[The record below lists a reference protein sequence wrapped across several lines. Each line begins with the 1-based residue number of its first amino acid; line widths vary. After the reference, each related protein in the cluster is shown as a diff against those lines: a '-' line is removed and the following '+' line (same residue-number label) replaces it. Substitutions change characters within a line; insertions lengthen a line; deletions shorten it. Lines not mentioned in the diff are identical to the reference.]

1 MKRDERRDL
10 NPTIL
15 DRIRRIYTPGWFRS
29 VLIRRT
35 LAIALIV
42 SAVISTAAQQQ
53 GPPSTTALVAVRD
66 LRPGD
71 VLVAGDVR
79 ATAVPDNLAPPDQI
93 TVNDIV
99 GRHVAGLVQGGEI
112 IGRHRL
118 LDSRLP
124 TVLTGRPDTRLVP
137 VRPADDTLAAFVRTG
152 DLVDLLSQDAQ
163 VLARNAVV
171 AATPDVERAPSTE
184 SGTVL
189 VAMDESD
196 AHRVASAGLRDPI
209 TFVLH

>member
-1 MKRDERRDL
+1 M
-10 NPTIL
+10 
-15 DRIRRIYTPGWFRS
+15 
-29 VLIRRT
+29 
-35 LAIALIV
+35 
-42 SAVISTAAQQQ
+42 ISTVAQQH
-53 GPPSTTALVAVRD
+53 GPPSATALVAVRD

-99 GRHVAGLVQGGEI
+99 GRHVTGLVQDGEI

-124 TVLTGRPDTRLVP
+124 AVLTGQSDARLVP
-137 VRPADDTLAAFVRTG
+137 VRPADDALAAFVRTG
-152 DLVDLLSQDAQ
+152 DLVDLLTQDAQ

-171 AATPDVERAPSTE
+171 AVTPDADRAPPTE

-189 VAMDESD
+189 VAMEESD
-196 AHRVASAGLRDPI
+196 AHRVAAAGLRDPI